1 VPETPDTWTI
11 EAVLRWTTGYF
22 REKQLA
28 TARLDAELLLAH
40 VLGHERLQLYL
51 QADRPLTESERADY
65 RQIVRERG
73 QGCPVAY
80 LLGYR
85 DFWSLRLRVAPG
97 VLIPRP
103 DTETLVETALNHL
116 PQHPLRL
123 LELGTGTGA
132 IPLSLCAERTQ
143 LDWLCLEQSTTAIQ
157 VAQQNCKEHLLL
169 LKPRQ
174 NRLQLLQSNGFA
186 TISTTHQFDAL
197 LSNPPY
203 IRTTEI
209 TRLSPEVSQFEPH
222 LALDG
227 GEDGLFWYRE
237 FLQQGPRLLRP
248 GGLLIVEIGYDQQPT
263 LTRLIKETEAWN
275 LVEFCQDLQGHPRVL
290 VAQLR
295 VK

>member
-40 VLGHERLQLYL
+40 VLGYGRLQLYL
-51 QADRPLTESERADY
+51 QADRPLTESERANY

-73 QGCPVAY
+73 QGYPVAY

-85 DFWSLRLRVAPG
+85 DFWSLRLLVAPG

-103 DTETLVETALNHL
+103 DTETLIETALNHL

-143 LDWLCLEQSTTAIQ
+143 LDWLCLEQSTTALQ

-169 LKPRQ
+169 LEPRQ
-174 NRLQLLQSNGFA
+174 NRLQLLQSNSFA
-186 TISTTHQFDAL
+186 TISMTHQFDAL

-248 GGLLIVEIGYDQQPT
+248 GGLLIVEIGYDQQST

-275 LVEFCQDLQGHPRVL
+275 LVEFCQDLQGHSRVL
-290 VAQLR
+290 VAQLQ

>member
-1 VPETPDTWTI
+1 M
-11 EAVLRWTTGYF
+11 
-22 REKQLA
+22 
-28 TARLDAELLLAH
+28 
-40 VLGHERLQLYL
+40 
-51 QADRPLTESERADY
+51 
-65 RQIVRERG
+65 
-73 QGCPVAY
+73 
-80 LLGYR
+80 
-85 DFWSLRLRVAPG
+85 
-97 VLIPRP
+97 
-103 DTETLVETALNHL
+103 TAL
-116 PQHPLRL
+116 
-123 LELGTGTGA
+123 
-132 IPLSLCAERTQ
+132 
-143 LDWLCLEQSTTAIQ
+143 Q
-157 VAQQNCKEHLLL
+157 VAQQNCKEHPLLL
-169 LKPRQ
+169 EPRQ

-186 TISTTHQFDAL
+186 TISTAHQFDAL